1 VSVLSSIS
9 ENEKKTL
16 LKVLDHRA
24 AKKLNGYSEE
34 FEKNLL
40 KKTKTSSI
48 NELLSKFH
56 SELIH
61 VEGDLKDR
69 KVSIDYWLKDH
80 RLKKFQLLSDQAIR
94 ILDNHTQQYL
104 YINEA
109 NESISGLPNEI
120 FEQKGLKYSNL
131 RTHPWDL
138 FQLILISRK
147 VMKVFQN
154 LDIDEKLNSKFAF
167 DLRYRHPQ
175 RGYIRIHQTILP
187 LSISEN
193 GKPSVILIQ
202 SSDISELKKSNRMKY
217 FFGFWKNEFFQKL
230 ILGET
235 SAYGNILTNR
245 ELDLL
250 TLAADGYTSAEIAAF
265 KNLSVETVRT
275 HNRNIISKTGA
286 KNLTEVVRVAL
297 VEGWI

>member
-1 VSVLSSIS
+1 MSVLSSIS

-40 KKTKTSSI
+40 RKTKTSSI

-61 VEGDLKDR
+61 VDDDLKDR

-167 DLRYRHPQ
+167 DLRYRHPG

-193 GKPSVILIQ
+193 GKPSVVLIQ

-217 FFGFWKNEFFQKL
+217 FFGFWKNGIFQKL
-230 ILGET
+230 ISGET
-235 SAYGNILTNR
+235 SAYGNILTRR

-250 TLAADGYTSAEIAAF
+250 TLAADGYTSAEIAEF

>member
-1 VSVLSSIS
+1 VSVLSTIS

-16 LKVLDHRA
+16 LKVLDHRV

-40 KKTKTSSI
+40 KKTNTSSI

-61 VEGDLKDR
+61 VDSDLNDK
-69 KVSIDYWLKDH
+69 KPSIEYWLKDH

-94 ILDNHTQQYL
+94 ILDNHTKQYL

-109 NESISGLPNEI
+109 NENISGLPNEI

-147 VMKVFQN
+147 VMKVFQ
-154 LDIDEKLNSKFAF
+154 KLNIEEQINSKFAF
-167 DLRYRHPQ
+167 DLRYRHPEK
-175 RGYIRIHQTILP
+175 GYIRIHQNVLP
-187 LSISEN
+187 LSVSN
-193 GKPSVILIQ
+193 AGKPSVILIQ
-202 SSDISELKKSNRMKY
+202 STDISEIKKSNRMKY
-217 FFGFWKNEFFQKL
+217 FFGFWRDGFFQKL
-230 ILGET
+230 ISGET
-235 SAYGNILTNR
+235 SAYGNILTSR

-250 TLAADGYTSAEIAAF
+250 TLAADGYTSAEIANK